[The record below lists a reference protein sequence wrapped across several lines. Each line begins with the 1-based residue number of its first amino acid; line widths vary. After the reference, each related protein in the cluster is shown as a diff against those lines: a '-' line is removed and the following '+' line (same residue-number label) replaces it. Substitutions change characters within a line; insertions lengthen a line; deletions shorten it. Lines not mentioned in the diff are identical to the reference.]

1 MPLLICLIYKVPM
14 RFSHQWVSQHLCINS
29 DPLCCCFDAERQWM
43 FPGEKKTRLGVGR
56 GFKDLK
62 RARDENEKIGG
73 GVPIQSLQWKKVKVK
88 WVMLIHLGC

>member
-1 MPLLICLIYKVPM
+1 
-14 RFSHQWVSQHLCINS
+14 
-29 DPLCCCFDAERQWM
+29 M

-56 GFKDLK
+56 GFKGLK

-73 GVPIQSLQWKKVKVK
+73 GVPQSLQWKKVKVK